1 MDKEV
6 VHTYSGIIPR
16 KKNKMVPF
24 TETLMG
30 LETVIQSEKSERPKK
45 KKLSI
50 NPYMWNLDNDGT
62 NDAICKAE
70 IKILM

>member
-1 MDKEV
+1 
-6 VHTYSGIIPR
+6 
-16 KKNKMVPF
+16 
-24 TETLMG
+24 MG
-30 LETVIQSEKSERPKK
+30 LETVIPSEVRKTKKK

-50 NPYMWNLDNDGT
+50 NTYMWNLENDGT